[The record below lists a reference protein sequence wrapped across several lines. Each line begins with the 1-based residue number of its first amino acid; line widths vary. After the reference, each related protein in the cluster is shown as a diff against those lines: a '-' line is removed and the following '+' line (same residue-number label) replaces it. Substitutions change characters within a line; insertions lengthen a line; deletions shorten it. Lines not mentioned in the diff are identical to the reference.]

1 MVEDNKIKSYYIEN
15 TKFSRTAL
23 AQVYEILIEYEDGI
37 ENIPERIIR
46 FLDDNRNKEYVFDY
60 GDDLENFKL
69 EKDAENLLIYIYTKY
84 LASEEEKNILENM
97 AKIQYEQKQK
107 EKQEQ
112 YKIDIFSSD
121 QEEHVEEIQEV
132 TLPVEYKESII
143 KKILKFIK
151 RIFKKWVLLKNSQ
164 WLYYDCTRKYANK
177 ETIDI

>member
-15 TKFSRTAL
+15 TKFSRIAL
-23 AQVYEILIEYEDGI
+23 TQVYEILIEYEDGI
-37 ENIPERIIR
+37 ENVPERVIR
-46 FLDDNRNKEYVFDY
+46 FLDDNRDKEYVFDY

-69 EKDAENLLIYIYTKY
+69 EKDAENLLIYFYTKY
-84 LASEEEKNILENM
+84 LASEEEKNVLENM

-112 YKIDIFSSD
+112 YKIDIFNPEKED
-121 QEEHVEEIQEV
+121 VAEEIQEI

-151 RIFKKWVLLKNSQ
+151 KFFKK
-164 WLYYDCTRKYANK
+164 
-177 ETIDI
+177 

>member
-15 TKFSRTAL
+15 TKFSRIAL

-37 ENIPERIIR
+37 ENVPERVIR
-46 FLDDNRNKEYVFDY
+46 FLDDNRDKEYVFDY

-69 EKDAENLLIYIYTKY
+69 EKDAENLLIYFYTKY
-84 LASEEEKNILENM
+84 LASEEEKNVLENM

-112 YKIDIFSSD
+112 YKIDIFNPEKED
-121 QEEHVEEIQEV
+121 VAEEIQEI

-151 RIFKKWVLLKNSQ
+151 KFFKK
-164 WLYYDCTRKYANK
+164 
-177 ETIDI
+177 

>member
-15 TKFSRTAL
+15 TKFSRIAL

-37 ENIPERIIR
+37 ENVPERVIR

-69 EKDAENLLIYIYTKY
+69 EKDAENLLIYFYTKY
-84 LASEEEKNILENM
+84 LASEEEKNVLENM

-112 YKIDIFSSD
+112 YKIDIFNPEKED
-121 QEEHVEEIQEV
+121 VAEEIQEI

-151 RIFKKWVLLKNSQ
+151 KFFKK
-164 WLYYDCTRKYANK
+164 
-177 ETIDI
+177 

>member
-1 MVEDNKIKSYYIEN
+1 MVEDNRMKSYYIEN

-37 ENIPERIIR
+37 ENVPERVIR
-46 FLDDNRNKEYVFDY
+46 FLDDNRDKEYVFDY

-84 LASEEEKNILENM
+84 LAPEEERRVIEDI
-97 AKIQYEQKQK
+97 AKMQAIQKEK

-112 YKIDIFSSD
+112 YKIDIFNPEKED
-121 QEEHVEEIQEV
+121 VAEEIQEI

-151 RIFKKWVLLKNSQ
+151 KFFKK
-164 WLYYDCTRKYANK
+164 
-177 ETIDI
+177 

>member
-37 ENIPERIIR
+37 ENVPERIIR
-46 FLDDNRNKEYVFDY
+46 FLDDNRDKEYLFDY

-84 LASEEEKNILENM
+84 LASEEEKNVLENM
-97 AKIQYEQKQK
+97 AKIQYDQKQK

-112 YKIDIFSSD
+112 YKIDIFNSD
-121 QEEHVEEIQEV
+121 KQESVEKIQEIN
-132 TLPVEYKESII
+132 LPVEYRESII
-143 KKILKFIK
+143 KKIIKFIK
-151 RIFKKWVLLKNSQ
+151 RIFKK
-164 WLYYDCTRKYANK
+164 
-177 ETIDI
+177 

>member
-15 TKFSRTAL
+15 TKFSRIAL

-37 ENIPERIIR
+37 ENVPENVIK
-46 FLDDNRNKEYVFDY
+46 FLDDNRDKEYILDY
-60 GDDLENFKL
+60 GDDLEIFKL

-84 LASEEEKNILENM
+84 LASEEEKNVLEKM
-97 AKIQYEQKQK
+97 AKIQCEQKQK

-112 YKIDIFSSD
+112 YNIDIFNLEK
-121 QEEHVEEIQEV
+121 EEHIEEMQEV

-151 RIFKKWVLLKNSQ
+151 MVFKK
-164 WLYYDCTRKYANK
+164 
-177 ETIDI
+177 

>member
-1 MVEDNKIKSYYIEN
+1 MVEDNRMKSYYIEN

-37 ENIPERIIR
+37 ENVPERVIR
-46 FLDDNRNKEYVFDY
+46 FLDDNRDKEYVFDY

-69 EKDAENLLIYIYTKY
+69 EKDAENLLIYFYTKY
-84 LASEEEKNILENM
+84 LASEEEKNVLENM

-112 YKIDIFSSD
+112 YKIDIFNSEKED
-121 QEEHVEEIQEV
+121 VAEEIQEI

-151 RIFKKWVLLKNSQ
+151 KFFKK
-164 WLYYDCTRKYANK
+164 
-177 ETIDI
+177 

>member
-1 MVEDNKIKSYYIEN
+1 MQKGVQVMVEDNKIKNYYIEN
-15 TKFSRTAL
+15 TKFSRIAL

-37 ENIPERIIR
+37 ENIPANIIR
-46 FLDDNRNKEYVFDY
+46 FLNDNRDKEYVFDY

-84 LASEEEKNILENM
+84 LASEEEKSVLEKM

-112 YKIDIFSSD
+112 YKIDIFNSKK
-121 QEEHVEEIQEV
+121 EEHIEEIQEIN
-132 TLPVEYKESII
+132 LPVEYKESII

-151 RIFKKWVLLKNSQ
+151 KLF
-164 WLYYDCTRKYANK
+164 NK
-177 ETIDI
+177 